1 MNYQAVKRILTILFL
16 SYEFLSFAQ
25 EKTIKAYLDTKEFY
39 APEVGNYLEI
49 YLQFVGPSVKFVS
62 LKDGLQARVG
72 LSFEVLKNDSLI
84 KADAYI
90 LESPLIKDSIID
102 DFYEVK
108 RFVLAPGEYDL
119 RIELTDLNNP
129 KSKTGGKQKIKIDDF
144 KSNPSISDIEVA
156 EYAYESDQENNF
168 VKSGFHIIPL
178 ISNYF
183 PADLAKLPTYFEV
196 YNSDKIG
203 DSIVGVIQK
212 IINEDN
218 DTELEE
224 FTSFSRT
231 KPAPIIP
238 FFKKMDI
245 SKLPTGN
252 YRMEIILTDRKLS
265 SISKNSYSFQ
275 RSNDLEIE
283 FNPENIVLDP
293 AFQNTITEDSLFYY
307 LESLIPIAKP
317 AEIKNIITTY
327 KTKDREKSRKHIQAF
342 WVQTSGKDSYNAWIK
357 YKHQVQLAEQMYR
370 TNYQQGF
377 ETDRGRVYLK
387 YGAPNNIVSKET
399 SPSEYP
405 YEIWTYNKIGKFSN
419 RRFVFY
425 NPDLVNNAYRLL
437 HSDMLGEL
445 KNPAWQQTLNK
456 RNTVNGDVDNPN
468 KFNEDHWGGNS
479 NDYFRQY

>member
-1 MNYQAVKRILTILFL
+1 MRYILAILCLQSLLFI
-16 SYEFLSFAQ
+16 SAQ
-25 EKTIKAYLDTKEFY
+25 ENKIKAYLDTKEFY
-39 APEVGNYLEI
+39 APNVGNYLEI
-49 YLQFVGPSVKFVS
+49 YLQFVGPSVKYAS
-62 LKDGLQARVG
+62 SNDGLQARVS
-72 LSFEVLKNDSLI
+72 LSFEVLKNDSVI

-90 LESPLIKDSIID
+90 LESPIIKDSIIN

-108 RFVLAPGEYDL
+108 RFVLEPGDYDL
-119 RIELTDLNNP
+119 RIELTDLNNT
-129 KSKTGGKQKIKIDDF
+129 KSKTGGKQRIKIEDF
-144 KSNPSISDIEVA
+144 TTQPSVSDIEVA
-156 EYAYESDQENNF
+156 EYAYESDLENNF
-168 VKSGFHIIPL
+168 VKSGYHIIPL
-178 ISNYF
+178 IANFYPS
-183 PADLAKLPTYFEV
+183 DLTKIPSYFEI

-203 DSIVGVIQK
+203 DSIVGIIQK
-212 IINEDN
+212 IINDETDI
-218 DTELEE
+218 ELEDFAT
-224 FTSFSRT
+224 FTRA
-231 KPAPIIP
+231 KPAPVIP
-238 FFKKMDI
+238 FFKKTDI

-252 YRMEIILTDRKLS
+252 YRIEVILTDRKLNP
-265 SISKNSYSFQ
+265 IAKNSYSFQ

-283 FNPENIVLDP
+283 FNPETIVFDP
-293 AFQNTITEDSLFYY
+293 AFQNTITEDSVFYY

-317 AEIKNIITTY
+317 AEIKNIISTF
-327 KTKDREKSRKHIQAF
+327 KTKDKQKSRKHIQAF
-342 WVQTSGKDSYNAWIK
+342 WIQTSGKDSYNAWIK
-357 YKHQVQLAEQMYR
+357 YKIQVQQAERMFH

-387 YGAPNNIVSKET
+387 YGAPNNIISKET

-419 RRFVFY
+419 RRFIFY

-468 KFNEDHWGGNS
+468 RFNEDHWGGNS

>member
-1 MNYQAVKRILTILFL
+1 MRYLLAFLILISSLFV
-16 SYEFLSFAQ
+16 SAQ
-25 EKTIKAYLDTKEFY
+25 EKKIKAYLDTKEFY
-39 APEVGNYLEI
+39 APGVGNYLEI
-49 YLQFVGPSVKFVS
+49 YLQFIGPSVKYVS
-62 LKDGLQARVG
+62 AKDGLQARVS
-72 LSFEVLKNDSLI
+72 LSFEVLKNDSVI
-84 KADAYI
+84 KTDAYI
-90 LESPLIKDSIID
+90 LESPLITDSIID

-108 RFVLAPGEYDL
+108 RFVLEAGEYDL
-119 RIELTDLNNP
+119 RIELTDLNNL
-129 KSKTGGKQKIKIDDF
+129 KSKTGGKQRIKIDDF
-144 KSNPSISDIEVA
+144 KVSPSISDIEVA
-156 EYAYESDQENNF
+156 EYAYESDVENNF

-178 ISNYF
+178 ISNFYPTDLMKI
-183 PADLAKLPTYFEV
+183 PAYFEV

-203 DSIVGVIQK
+203 DSIAGIIQK
-212 IINEDN
+212 IINEDT
-218 DTELEE
+218 DLELEDFAS
-224 FTSFSRT
+224 FTRV
-231 KPAPIIP
+231 KPAPVIP
-238 FFKKMDI
+238 FFKKIDI

-252 YRMEIILTDRKLS
+252 YRMEVILTDRKLNP
-265 SISKNSYSFQ
+265 IAKNSYSFQ
-275 RSNDLEIE
+275 RSNDLAIE

-293 AFQNTITEDSLFYY
+293 AFQNTITDDSIFYY

-317 AEIKNIITTY
+317 AEIKNIITTF
-327 KTKDREKSRKHIQAF
+327 KTKDKQKSRKHIQAF

-357 YKHQVQLAEQMYR
+357 YKIQVQQAERMYH

-377 ETDRGRVYLK
+377 ETDRGRVFLK

-468 KFNEDHWGGNS
+468 RFNEDHWGGNS

>member
-1 MNYQAVKRILTILFL
+1 MRYFLAILCLNLLL
-16 SYEFLSFAQ
+16 SVSAQ
-25 EKTIKAYLDTKEFY
+25 ENKIKAYLDTKEFY
-39 APEVGNYLEI
+39 APGAGNYLEL
-49 YLQFVGPSVKFVS
+49 YLQFVGPSVKYVS
-62 LKDGLQARVG
+62 TQNGLQARVS
-72 LSFEVLKNDSLI
+72 LNFEVLKNDSVI

-90 LESPLIKDSIID
+90 LESTLIKDSIID

-108 RFVLAPGEYDL
+108 RFALEPGEYDL

-129 KSKTGGKQKIKIDDF
+129 KSKTGGKQKIKVDDF
-144 KSNPSISDIEVA
+144 TNSPSISDIEVA
-156 EYAYESDQENNF
+156 EYAYESDLENNF
-168 VKSGFHIIPL
+168 VKSGFHIIPF
-178 ISNYF
+178 ISTFY
-183 PADLAKLPTYFEV
+183 PADLTKIPFYFEV

-203 DSIVGVIQK
+203 DSIVGIIQK
-212 IINEDN
+212 IIND
-218 DTELEE
+218 DTDLELEDFSS
-224 FTSFSRT
+224 FTRT
-231 KPAPIIP
+231 KPAEVIP

-252 YRMEIILTDRKLS
+252 YRMEVILTDRKLNP
-265 SISKNSYSFQ
+265 ISKNTYSFQ

-293 AFQNTITEDSLFYY
+293 SFQNTITEDSVFYY
-307 LESLIPIAKP
+307 LECLIPIAKP
-317 AEIKNIITTY
+317 AEIKNIISTY
-327 KTKDREKSRKHIQAF
+327 KTKDKQKSRKHIQAF
-342 WVQTSGKDSYNAWIK
+342 WVQTSGKDSYNAWLK
-357 YKHQVQLAEQMYR
+357 YKMQVQQAERMYH

-387 YGAPNNIVSKET
+387 YGAPNNIISKET

-468 KFNEDHWGGNS
+468 KFKEDHWGGNS

>member
-1 MNYQAVKRILTILFL
+1 MKYILALLLLNSLFFV
-16 SYEFLSFAQ
+16 SAQ
-25 EKTIKAYLDTKEFY
+25 EKKIKAYLDTKEFY
-39 APEVGNYLEI
+39 APEIGNYLEL
-49 YLQFVGPSVKFVS
+49 YLQFVGPSVKYES
-62 LKDGLQARVG
+62 TKDGLQARVS
-72 LSFEVLKNDSLI
+72 LFFEVLKNDSVI

-90 LESPLIKDSIID
+90 LESPLIKDSVID

-108 RFVLAPGEYDL
+108 RFILEPGEYDL
-119 RIELTDLNNP
+119 RIELSDLNNP
-129 KSKTGGKQKIKIDDF
+129 KSNTGGKQKIKIEDF
-144 KSNPSISDIEVA
+144 KTKPSISDIEVA
-156 EYAYESDQENNF
+156 EYAYESEQENNF
-168 VKSGFHIIPL
+168 VKSGYHIIPL

-183 PADLAKLPTYFEV
+183 PADLTKIPAYFEV
-196 YNSDKIG
+196 YNADKIG

-212 IINEDN
+212 IINDDN
-218 DTELEE
+218 DLEMEE
-224 FTSFSRT
+224 FASFSRV
-231 KPAPIIP
+231 KPDAVIP
-238 FFKKMDI
+238 FFKKSDI

-252 YRMEIILTDRKLS
+252 YRMEVILTDRKLNP
-265 SISKNSYSFQ
+265 IVKNSYSFQ

-293 AFQNTITEDSLFYY
+293 AFQNTITDDSVFHY

-317 AEIKNIITTY
+317 AEIKNIIATY
-327 KTKDREKSRKHIQAF
+327 KTKDKEKSRKHIQAF
-342 WVQTSGKDSYNAWIK
+342 WVQTANKESYDSWLK
-357 YKHQVQLAEQMYR
+357 YKHQVQQAEQMYR

-377 ETDRGRVYLK
+377 ETDRGRVFLK

-419 RRFVFY
+419 KRFVFY

-445 KNPAWQQTLNK
+445 KNPAWQQILNN
-456 RNTVNGDVDNPN
+456 RNTVNGDIDNPN

>member
-1 MNYQAVKRILTILFL
+1 MRSILAILFL
-16 SYEFLSFAQ
+16 NSLILTYAQ
-25 EKTIKAYLDTKEFY
+25 EKKIKAYLDTKQFY

-49 YLQFVGPSVKFVS
+49 YLQFVGSSVKFVS
-62 LKDGLQARVG
+62 TENGLQARVS
-72 LSFEVLKNDSLI
+72 LSFEVLKNDSII

-90 LESPLIKDSIID
+90 LESPLSRDSVID

-108 RFVLAPGEYDL
+108 RFVFEPGEYDL

-129 KSKTGGKQKIKIDDF
+129 KSKISGKQKIKIEDF
-144 KSNPSISDIEVA
+144 KTAPSISDIEVA
-156 EYAYESDQENNF
+156 EYAYESAEENNF

-178 ISNYF
+178 ISNFYPTDLTKI
-183 PADLAKLPTYFEV
+183 PAYFEV
-196 YNSDKIG
+196 YNSDKID
-203 DSIVGVIQK
+203 DSIVGIIQK
-212 IINEDN
+212 IINDDNGLEMEDFAS
-218 DTELEE
+218 
-224 FTSFSRT
+224 FTRT
-231 KPAPIIP
+231 KPALVIP
-238 FFKKMDI
+238 FFKKIDI

-252 YRMEIILTDRKLS
+252 YRMEVILTNRKLNP
-265 SISKNSYSFQ
+265 IAKNSYSFQ

-293 AFQNTITEDSLFYY
+293 EFQNTITEDSVFYF

-317 AEIKNIITTY
+317 SEIKNIISTF
-327 KTKDREKSRKHIQAF
+327 KTKDKQKSRKHIQAF
-342 WVQTSGKDSYNAWIK
+342 WVQTSNKENYESWLK
-357 YKHQVQLAEQMYR
+357 YKHQVQQAEKMYR

-387 YGAPNNIVSKET
+387 YGAPNNIISKET

-425 NPDLVNNAYRLL
+425 NPDLVNNAYRIL

-456 RNTVNGDVDNPN
+456 RNTVNGDIDNPN

>member
-1 MNYQAVKRILTILFL
+1 MKYLLAFLILNSSLFL
-16 SYEFLSFAQ
+16 YAQ
-25 EKTIKAYLDTKEFY
+25 EKKIKAYLDTKEFY

-49 YLQFVGPSVKFVS
+49 YLQFVGPSVKYVS
-62 LKDGLQARVG
+62 TKDGLQARVS
-72 LSFEVLKNDSLI
+72 LFFEVLKNDSVI
-84 KADAYI
+84 KSDAYI
-90 LESPLIKDSIID
+90 LESPLIKDSVID

-108 RFVLAPGEYDL
+108 RFVIEPGDYDL

-144 KSNPSISDIEVA
+144 KVLPSISDIEVA
-156 EYAYESDQENNF
+156 EYAYESDLENNF

-178 ISNYF
+178 ISNFYPTDLTKI
-183 PADLAKLPTYFEV
+183 PAYFEV

-203 DSIVGVIQK
+203 DSIVGIIQK
-212 IINEDN
+212 IIND
-218 DTELEE
+218 DTDEELEDFAT
-224 FTSFSRT
+224 FTRI
-231 KPAPIIP
+231 KPAPVLP

-252 YRMEIILTDRKLS
+252 YRMEVILTDRKLNT
-265 SISKNSYSFQ
+265 IAKNSYSFQ

-293 AFQNTITEDSLFYY
+293 AFQNTITEDSVFYY

-317 AEIKNIITTY
+317 AEIKNIISTY
-327 KTKDREKSRKHIQAF
+327 KTKDKQKSRKHIQAF

-357 YKHQVQLAEQMYR
+357 YKIQVQQAERMYH

-387 YGAPNNIVSKET
+387 YGAPNNIITKET

-445 KNPAWQQTLNK
+445 KNPAWQQILNK

>member
-1 MNYQAVKRILTILFL
+1 MRYLLAFLILNSSLFL
-16 SYEFLSFAQ
+16 YAQ
-25 EKTIKAYLDTKEFY
+25 EKKIKAYLDTKEFY

-49 YLQFVGPSVKFVS
+49 YLQFVGPSVKYVS
-62 LKDGLQARVG
+62 TKDGLQARVS
-72 LSFEVLKNDSLI
+72 LFFEVLKNDSVI
-84 KADAYI
+84 KSDAYI
-90 LESPLIKDSIID
+90 LESPLIKDSVID
-102 DFYEVK
+102 DFYEIK
-108 RFVLAPGEYDL
+108 RFVIEPGDYDL

-129 KSKTGGKQKIKIDDF
+129 KSSTGGKQKIKIDDF
-144 KSNPSISDIEVA
+144 KISPSISDIEVA
-156 EYAYESDQENNF
+156 EYAYESDLENNF

-178 ISNYF
+178 ISNFYPTDLTKI
-183 PADLAKLPTYFEV
+183 PAYFEV

-203 DSIVGVIQK
+203 DSIVGIIQK
-212 IINEDN
+212 IIND
-218 DTELEE
+218 DTDEELEDFAT
-224 FTSFSRT
+224 FTRV
-231 KPAPIIP
+231 KPAPVLP

-252 YRMEIILTDRKLS
+252 YRMEVILTDRKLNT
-265 SISKNSYSFQ
+265 IAKNSYSFQ

-293 AFQNTITEDSLFYY
+293 AFQNTITEDSVFYY

-317 AEIKNIITTY
+317 AEIKNIISTY
-327 KTKDREKSRKHIQAF
+327 KTKDKQKSRKHIQAF
-342 WVQTSGKDSYNAWIK
+342 WVQTSGKDSYNAWVK
-357 YKHQVQLAEQMYR
+357 YKIQVQQGERMYH

>member
-1 MNYQAVKRILTILFL
+1 MRYLLAFLILNSSLFL
-16 SYEFLSFAQ
+16 YAQ
-25 EKTIKAYLDTKEFY
+25 EKKIKAYLDTKEFY

-49 YLQFVGPSVKFVS
+49 YLQFVGPSVKYVS
-62 LKDGLQARVG
+62 TKDGLQARVS
-72 LSFEVLKNDSLI
+72 LFFEVLKNDSVI
-84 KADAYI
+84 KSDAYI
-90 LESPLIKDSIID
+90 LESPLIKDSVID
-102 DFYEVK
+102 DFYEIK
-108 RFVLAPGEYDL
+108 RFVIEPGDYDL

-129 KSKTGGKQKIKIDDF
+129 KSSTGGKQKIKIDDF
-144 KSNPSISDIEVA
+144 KVLPSISDIEVA
-156 EYAYESDQENNF
+156 EYAYESDLENNF

-178 ISNYF
+178 ISNFYPTDLTKI
-183 PADLAKLPTYFEV
+183 PAYFEV

-203 DSIVGVIQK
+203 DSIVGIIQK
-212 IINEDN
+212 IINEDT
-218 DTELEE
+218 DAELEDFAT
-224 FTSFSRT
+224 FTRV
-231 KPAPIIP
+231 KPAPVLP

-252 YRMEIILTDRKLS
+252 YRMEVILTDRKLNA
-265 SISKNSYSFQ
+265 IAKNSYSFQ

-293 AFQNTITEDSLFYY
+293 AFQNTITEDSVFYY

-317 AEIKNIITTY
+317 AEIKNIISTY
-327 KTKDREKSRKHIQAF
+327 KTKDKQKSRKHIQAF
-342 WVQTSGKDSYNAWIK
+342 WVQTSGKDSYNAWVK
-357 YKHQVQLAEQMYR
+357 YKIQVQQAERMYH

-377 ETDRGRVYLK
+377 ETDRGRVFLK
-387 YGAPNNIVSKET
+387 YGAPNNIITKET

-419 RRFVFY
+419 RRFVYY

>member
-1 MNYQAVKRILTILFL
+1 MRYILALLCLNAMFFV
-16 SYEFLSFAQ
+16 SAQ
-25 EKTIKAYLDTKEFY
+25 EKKIKAYLDTKEFY

-49 YLQFVGPSVKFVS
+49 YLQFVGPSVKYVAN
-62 LKDGLQARVG
+62 KEGLQARVS
-72 LSFEVLKNDSLI
+72 LFIEILKNDTVI

-90 LESPLIKDSIID
+90 LESPLIKDSVIE

-108 RFVLAPGEYDL
+108 RFLIEPGDYDL

-144 KSNPSISDIEVA
+144 RVSPSISDIEVA
-156 EYAYESDQENNF
+156 EYAYQSELENNF
-168 VKSGFHIIPL
+168 VKSGYHIIPL
-178 ISNYF
+178 ISNFY
-183 PADLAKLPTYFEV
+183 PTDLTKIPSYFEV

-203 DSIVGVIQK
+203 DSIVGIIQK
-212 IINEDN
+212 IINVDTE
-218 DTELEE
+218 TELEDFAT
-224 FTSFSRT
+224 FTRT
-231 KPAPIIP
+231 KSAPVIP

-245 SKLPTGN
+245 SKLPSGN
-252 YRMEIILTDRKLS
+252 YRLEVILTDRKLKP
-265 SISKNSYSFQ
+265 IAQNSYSFQ

-293 AFQNTITEDSLFYY
+293 AFQNTITEDSVFYF

-317 AEIKNIITTY
+317 AEIKNIISTF
-327 KTKDREKSRKHIQAF
+327 KTKDKQKSRKHIQAF
-342 WVQTSGKDSYNAWIK
+342 WIQTSGKDSYNAWIK
-357 YKHQVQLAEQMYR
+357 YKTQVQQAERMYH

-387 YGAPNNIVSKET
+387 YGAPNNIISKET

>member
-1 MNYQAVKRILTILFL
+1 
-16 SYEFLSFAQ
+16 
-25 EKTIKAYLDTKEFY
+25 
-39 APEVGNYLEI
+39 
-49 YLQFVGPSVKFVS
+49 
-62 LKDGLQARVG
+62 
-72 LSFEVLKNDSLI
+72 
-84 KADAYI
+84 
-90 LESPLIKDSIID
+90 
-102 DFYEVK
+102 
-108 RFVLAPGEYDL
+108 
-119 RIELTDLNNP
+119 
-129 KSKTGGKQKIKIDDF
+129 
-144 KSNPSISDIEVA
+144 
-156 EYAYESDQENNF
+156 
-168 VKSGFHIIPL
+168 L
-178 ISNYF
+178 ISNFYPTDLTKI
-183 PADLAKLPTYFEV
+183 PAYFEV

-203 DSIVGVIQK
+203 DSIVGIIQK
-212 IINEDN
+212 IINV
-218 DTELEE
+218 DTDEELEDFAN
-224 FTSFSRT
+224 FTRV
-231 KPAPIIP
+231 KPATVLP

-252 YRMEIILTDRKLS
+252 YRMEVILTDRKLNT
-265 SISKNSYSFQ
+265 IAKNSYSFQ

-293 AFQNTITEDSLFYY
+293 AFQNTITEDSVFYY

-317 AEIKNIITTY
+317 AEIKNIISTY
-327 KTKDREKSRKHIQAF
+327 KTKDKQKSRKHIQAF
-342 WVQTSGKDSYNAWIK
+342 WVQTSGKDSYNAWVM
-357 YKHQVQLAEQMYR
+357 YKIQVQQAERMYH

-387 YGAPNNIVSKET
+387 YGAPNNIITKET

>member
-1 MNYQAVKRILTILFL
+1 MRYLLAFLILISSLFV
-16 SYEFLSFAQ
+16 SAQ
-25 EKTIKAYLDTKEFY
+25 EKKIKAYLDTKEFY
-39 APEVGNYLEI
+39 APEIGNYLEL
-49 YLQFVGPSVKFVS
+49 YLQFVGPSVKYES
-62 LKDGLQARVG
+62 TKDGLQARVS
-72 LSFEVLKNDSLI
+72 LFFEVLKNDSVI

-90 LESPLIKDSIID
+90 LESPLIKDSVID

-108 RFVLAPGEYDL
+108 RFVIEPGDYDL

-144 KSNPSISDIEVA
+144 KISPSISDVEVA
-156 EYAYESDQENNF
+156 EYAYESDLENNF

-178 ISNYF
+178 ISNFYPTDLTKI
-183 PADLAKLPTYFEV
+183 PAYFEV

-203 DSIVGVIQK
+203 DSIVGIIQK
-212 IINEDN
+212 IINV
-218 DTELEE
+218 DTDEELEDFAT
-224 FTSFSRT
+224 FTRV
-231 KPAPIIP
+231 KPAPVLP
-238 FFKKMDI
+238 FFKKTDI

-252 YRMEIILTDRKLS
+252 YRMEVILTDRKLNT
-265 SISKNSYSFQ
+265 IAKNSYSFQ

-293 AFQNTITEDSLFYY
+293 AFQNTITEDSVFYY

-317 AEIKNIITTY
+317 AEIKNIISTY
-327 KTKDREKSRKHIQAF
+327 KTKDKQKSRKHIQAF
-342 WVQTSGKDSYNAWIK
+342 WVQTSGKDSYNAWVK
-357 YKHQVQLAEQMYR
+357 YKIQVQQGERMYH

-387 YGAPNNIVSKET
+387 YGAPNNIITKET

>member
-1 MNYQAVKRILTILFL
+1 MRNLLAFLILNSSLFL
-16 SYEFLSFAQ
+16 YAQ
-25 EKTIKAYLDTKEFY
+25 EKKIKAYLDTKEFY

-49 YLQFVGPSVKFVS
+49 YLQFVGPSVKYMS
-62 LKDGLQARVG
+62 TKDGLQARVS
-72 LSFEVLKNDSLI
+72 LFFEILKNDSVI
-84 KADAYI
+84 KSDAYI
-90 LESPLIKDSIID
+90 LESPLIKDSVID

-108 RFVLAPGEYDL
+108 RFTIEPGDYDL

-144 KSNPSISDIEVA
+144 KISPSISDIEVA

-178 ISNYF
+178 ISNFYPTDLTKI
-183 PADLAKLPTYFEV
+183 PAYFEV
-196 YNSDKIG
+196 YNSDRIG
-203 DSIVGVIQK
+203 DSIVGIIQK
-212 IINEDN
+212 IIND
-218 DTELEE
+218 DTDEELEDFAT
-224 FTSFSRT
+224 FTRA
-231 KPAPIIP
+231 KPASVLP

-252 YRMEIILTDRKLS
+252 YRMEIILTDRKLNT
-265 SISKNSYSFQ
+265 IAKNSYSFQ

-293 AFQNTITEDSLFYY
+293 AFQKTITDDSVFYY

-317 AEIKNIITTY
+317 AEIKNIISTY
-327 KTKDREKSRKHIQAF
+327 KTKDKQKSRKHIQAF
-342 WVQTSGKDSYNAWIK
+342 WIQTSGKDSYNAWVK
-357 YKHQVQLAEQMYR
+357 YKIQVQQAERMYH

-387 YGAPNNIVSKET
+387 YGAPNNIITKET

>member
-1 MNYQAVKRILTILFL
+1 MRYILVILFL
-16 SYEFLSFAQ
+16 NNMFLSFTQ
-25 EKTIKAYLDTKEFY
+25 EKKIKAYLDTKEFY
-39 APEVGNYLEI
+39 APGAGNYLEI
-49 YLQFVGPSVKFVS
+49 YLQFVGPSVKYVS
-62 LKDGLQARVG
+62 TNDGLQARVS
-72 LSFEVLKNDSLI
+72 LSFEVLKNDSVI
-84 KADAYI
+84 KSDAYI

-102 DFYEVK
+102 DFYEVN
-108 RFVLAPGEYDL
+108 RVVLEAGEYDL
-119 RIELTDLNNP
+119 RIELTDLNDP
-129 KSKTGGKQKIKIDDF
+129 KSKTGGKQKVKIDDF
-144 KSNPSISDIEVA
+144 TISPSISDIEVA
-156 EYAYESDQENNF
+156 EYAYESDLENNF

-178 ISNYF
+178 ISNFY
-183 PADLAKLPTYFEV
+183 PSDLTKIPFYFEV

-203 DSIVGVIQK
+203 DSIVGIIQK
-212 IINEDN
+212 IINEDT
-218 DTELEE
+218 DMELEDFSS
-224 FTSFSRT
+224 FTRT
-231 KPAPIIP
+231 KPAAVIP
-238 FFKKMDI
+238 FFKKLDI
-245 SKLPTGN
+245 SKLPSGN
-252 YRMEIILTDRKLS
+252 YRMDLILTDRKLNP
-265 SISKNSYSFQ
+265 IAKNSYSFQ

-293 AFQNTITEDSLFYY
+293 AFQNTIAEDSVFYY

-327 KTKDREKSRKHIQAF
+327 KTKDRQKSRKHIQAF

-357 YKHQVQLAEQMYR
+357 YKMQVQQAERMYH

-377 ETDRGRVYLK
+377 ETDRGRVFLK

-405 YEIWTYNKIGKFSN
+405 YEIWTFNKIGKFSN

-437 HSDMLGEL
+437 HSDMWGEL

>member
-1 MNYQAVKRILTILFL
+1 MRYFLAILCLNLLL
-16 SYEFLSFAQ
+16 SVSAQ
-25 EKTIKAYLDTKEFY
+25 EKKIKAYLDTKEFY
-39 APEVGNYLEI
+39 APGAGNYLEL
-49 YLQFVGPSVKFVS
+49 YLQFVGSSVKYVS
-62 LKDGLQARVG
+62 TQNGLQARVG
-72 LSFEVLKNDSLI
+72 LNFEVLKNDSVI

-90 LESPLIKDSIID
+90 LESTLIKDSIID

-108 RFVLAPGEYDL
+108 RFALEPGEYDL

-129 KSKTGGKQKIKIDDF
+129 KSKTGGKQKIKVDDF
-144 KSNPSISDIEVA
+144 TNSPSISDIEVA
-156 EYAYESDQENNF
+156 EYAYESDLENNF
-168 VKSGFHIIPL
+168 VKSGFHIIPF
-178 ISNYF
+178 ISTFY
-183 PADLAKLPTYFEV
+183 PADLTKIPFYFEV

-203 DSIVGVIQK
+203 DSIVGIIQK
-212 IINEDN
+212 IIND
-218 DTELEE
+218 DTDLELEDFSS
-224 FTSFSRT
+224 FTRT
-231 KPAPIIP
+231 KPAVVIP

-252 YRMEIILTDRKLS
+252 YRMEVILTDRKLNP
-265 SISKNSYSFQ
+265 ISKNTYSFQ

-293 AFQNTITEDSLFYY
+293 SFQNTITEDSVFYY
-307 LESLIPIAKP
+307 LECLIPIAKP
-317 AEIKNIITTY
+317 AEIKNIISTY
-327 KTKDREKSRKHIQAF
+327 KTKDKQKSRKHIQAF
-342 WVQTSGKDSYNAWIK
+342 WVQTSGKDSYNAWLK
-357 YKHQVQLAEQMYR
+357 YKMQVQQAERMYH

-387 YGAPNNIVSKET
+387 YGAPNNIISKET

>member
-1 MNYQAVKRILTILFL
+1 M
-16 SYEFLSFAQ
+16 FLSFAQ
-25 EKTIKAYLDTKEFY
+25 EKKIKAYLDTKEFL
-39 APEVGNYLEI
+39 APEIGNYLEI
-49 YLQFVGPSVKFVS
+49 YLQFVGPSVKYVS
-62 LKDGLQARVG
+62 TKDGLQARIG
-72 LSFEVLKNDSLI
+72 LFFEVIKNDSVV
-84 KADAYI
+84 KSDAYV
-90 LESPLIKDSIID
+90 LESPLVNDSVID

-108 RFVLAPGEYDL
+108 RFVLEPGEYDL
-119 RIELTDLNNP
+119 RIELTDLNSP
-129 KSKTGGKQKIKIDDF
+129 KSQTGGKQKIVIEDY
-144 KSNPSISDIEVA
+144 KSTPSISDIEVA
-156 EYAYESDQENNF
+156 EYAYESIEENNF

-183 PADLAKLPTYFEV
+183 PFDLAKIPAYFEV
-196 YNSDKIG
+196 YNSDKVG

-212 IINEDN
+212 IINEDT
-218 DTELEE
+218 DAELEE
-224 FTSFSRT
+224 FASFTRT

-238 FFKKMDI
+238 FFKKIDI
-245 SKLPTGN
+245 TKLPTGN
-252 YRMEIILTDRKLS
+252 YRVEYILTDRKLNP
-265 SISKNSYSFQ
+265 IAKNSYSFQ
-275 RSNDLEIE
+275 RSNDIE
-283 FNPENIVLDP
+283 TVFNPDNIILDP
-293 AFQNTITEDSLFYY
+293 AFQNTITDDSVFYY

-317 AEIKNIITTY
+317 AEIKNIIATY
-327 KTKDREKSRKHIQAF
+327 KTKDKEKSRKHIQAF
-342 WVQTSGKDSYNAWIK
+342 WIQTSNKDSYESWIK
-357 YKHQVQLAEQMYR
+357 YKHQVQQAEQMYR

-387 YGAPNNIVSKET
+387 YGAPNSIISKET

-405 YEIWTYNKIGKFSN
+405 YEIWTYNRIGKFSN

-468 KFNEDHWGGNS
+468 RFNEDHWGGNS